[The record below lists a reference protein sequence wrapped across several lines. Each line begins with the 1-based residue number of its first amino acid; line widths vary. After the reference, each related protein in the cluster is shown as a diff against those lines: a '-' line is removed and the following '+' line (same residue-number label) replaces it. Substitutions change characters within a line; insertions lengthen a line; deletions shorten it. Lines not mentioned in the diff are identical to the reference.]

1 VPLGTLECPYFE
13 GSNIT
18 EFLERYKD
26 LCEDARL
33 GDAQKLCHIPQYC
46 TLPVEQ
52 YIKSLALYSDRDW
65 KLLKKMLLEEFCKS
79 DIY

>member
-1 VPLGTLECPYFE
+1 MPPGTLGCPYFE
-13 GSNIT
+13 GSNII

-33 GDAQKLCHIPQYC
+33 RDAQKLRHISQYC
-46 TLPVEQ
+46 TLPIEQ

-65 KLLKKMLLEEFCKS
+65 KLLKEMLLEEFYKS
-79 DIY
+79 DTY

>member
-1 VPLGTLECPYFE
+1 VPLETLECPYFE

-33 GDAQKLCHIPQYC
+33 GDAQKLYYIPQYY
-46 TLPVEQ
+46 TLPIRQ
-52 YIKSLALYSDRDW
+52 YIKSLVLYSDRD
-65 KLLKKMLLEEFCKS
+65 
-79 DIY
+79 